1 MDDSKHKIQY
11 VVEADRFQDA
21 IKTLAIVN
29 RYTRDNLRREI
40 ATSSELC
47 DHAKLALSD
56 YAEKVYTDIT
66 SLCEEELA
74 LIGGYDQSGY
84 YIGVVKSFYSKLAD
98 RTLDALQSA
107 MPKNHSG
114 ICPICRGPHEI
125 KNLARGIME
134 DYLHI
139 AISVEANL
147 MAEIKEELEDQLIV
161 LNAQIKLEMERGV
174 E

>member
-1 MDDSKHKIQY
+1 MDENSYQVKYRVDS
-11 VVEADRFQDA
+11 ERFQDA
-21 IKTLAIVN
+21 IKTLAVVN

-40 ATSSELC
+40 KTEDRLC

-74 LIGGYDQSGY
+74 LLGGYNEDGY
-84 YIGVVKSFYSKLAD
+84 YLGVVKAFYSKLAD
-98 RTLDALQSA
+98 RTLEALQSEL
-107 MPKNHSG
+107 PKNNSG
-114 ICPICRGPHEI
+114 VCPICQGYHEI
-125 KNLARGIME
+125 KSLARGIME

-147 MAEIKEELEDQLIV
+147 MSELKEELEDELIV
-161 LNAQIKLEMERGV
+161 IKEQIRMEMEQN
-174 E
+174 

>member
-1 MDDSKHKIQY
+1 MENDKYQVRYRVD
-11 VVEADRFQDA
+11 ADRFQDA
-21 IKTLAIVN
+21 IKTLAVVN

-40 ATSSELC
+40 KTEANLC

-56 YAEKVYTDIT
+56 YAEQVYLDIT

-74 LIGGYDQSGY
+74 LLGGYNEEGY
-84 YIGVVKSFYSKLAD
+84 YLRVVKSFYSKLAD

-107 MPKNHSG
+107 LPKNHG
-114 ICPICRGPHEI
+114 GVCPICKGAHEI
-125 KNLARGIME
+125 KGLARGIME

-147 MAEIKEELEDQLIV
+147 MSEIKEELEDQLIV
-161 LNAQIKLEMERGV
+161 LNEQIRMELEQDN
-174 E
+174 